1 MSSRNSFKCV
11 PDWIGFW
18 KCWFFNWTGFIAQ
31 KMFVVCIALIF
42 LFGAGG
48 GKGLDVG
55 IRVCF
60 SSLYVV
66 LCLSFDADFYTLSTA
81 ESIKIRL

>member
-1 MSSRNSFKCV
+1 M
-11 PDWIGFW
+11 
-18 KCWFFNWTGFIAQ
+18 
-31 KMFVVCIALIF
+31 VCIALIF
-42 LFGAGG
+42 LFGAGGGG

-66 LCLSFDADFYTLSTA
+66 LCLSFDADFYTFSTA

>member
-1 MSSRNSFKCV
+1 MCPGLN
-11 PDWIGFW
+11 WILKVLVFELN
-18 KCWFFNWTGFIAQ
+18 WFYSTEDVCGLYRFNF
-31 KMFVVCIALIF
+31 FVW
-42 LFGAGG
+42 GG
-48 GKGLDVG
+48 GGEDLDVG

-66 LCLSFDADFYTLSTA
+66 LCLSFDPDFYTLSTA

>member
-1 MSSRNSFKCV
+1 M
-11 PDWIGFW
+11 
-18 KCWFFNWTGFIAQ
+18 
-31 KMFVVCIALIF
+31 VCIALIF
-42 LFGAGG
+42 LFGAGGG

>member
-1 MSSRNSFKCV
+1 M
-11 PDWIGFW
+11 
-18 KCWFFNWTGFIAQ
+18 
-31 KMFVVCIALIF
+31 VCIALIF

-66 LCLSFDADFYTLSTA
+66 LCLCFDADFYTLSTA

>member
-1 MSSRNSFKCV
+1 
-11 PDWIGFW
+11 
-18 KCWFFNWTGFIAQ
+18 
-31 KMFVVCIALIF
+31 MFVVCIALIF

-81 ESIKIRL
+81 ESIKIRLYILTDIISLNDISAKSYSSELSRDLVWKP

>member
-1 MSSRNSFKCV
+1 M
-11 PDWIGFW
+11 
-18 KCWFFNWTGFIAQ
+18 
-31 KMFVVCIALIF
+31 VCIALIF

-81 ESIKIRL
+81 ESIKIRLKF